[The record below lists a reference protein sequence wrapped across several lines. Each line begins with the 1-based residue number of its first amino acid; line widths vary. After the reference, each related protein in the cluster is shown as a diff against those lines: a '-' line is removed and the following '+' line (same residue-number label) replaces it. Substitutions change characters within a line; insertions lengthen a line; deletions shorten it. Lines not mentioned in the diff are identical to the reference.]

1 MKKKYISPE
10 LLLVELRCSQ
20 MLAESVELFNDP
32 EITTTGLDGGWVK
45 EESNLS
51 SKSLWDNEW

>member
-20 MLAESVELFNDP
+20 MLAESVNLDSEV
-32 EITTTGLDGGWVK
+32 TVTGLDGGWVK
-45 EESNLS
+45 EESSLS
-51 SKSLWDNEW
+51 SKSIWDNEW

>member
-20 MLAESVELFNDP
+20 MLAESINLNSEVP
-32 EITTTGLDGGWVK
+32 VTGLDGGWVK
-45 EESNLS
+45 EESSLS
-51 SKSLWDNEW
+51 SKSIWDSEW